1 VIILHKGQVGTCR
14 FSTKISRSK
23 FAIAKSYARIG
34 WQNLINFGIVVPEFK
49 NPSDWEKLE
58 QGDVLNIEGLRA
70 AIKNNDSVTA
80 TVKGKILKSS
90 LYDQRETS

>member
-1 VIILHKGQVGTCR
+1 L
-14 FSTKISRSK
+14 
-23 FAIAKSYARIG
+23 AK
-34 WQNLINFGIVVPEFK
+34 LNFGIVPFEFK

-80 TVKGKILKSS
+80 TVKGKDIKIILT
-90 LYDQRETS
+90 YTIRETS

>member
-1 VIILHKGQVGTCR
+1 VIILHKGQVGACR

-23 FAIAKSYARIG
+23 VCYRKSYARIG
-34 WQNLINFGIVVPEFK
+34 WQNLINFGIVPFEFK

-70 AIKNNDSVTA
+70 AIKNNDLVTA
-80 TVKGKILKSS
+80 TV
-90 LYDQRETS
+90 RERY